1 MITSSTFIPSQRV
14 KDLLCELF
22 VEYGCCSLA
31 PRLILI
37 ELRKELGAEEFAR
50 FQKDLARLLDTYP
63 ARRAVARII
72 CAAIRRAD
80 RYYEVTKIEPGD
92 HRLLRTIYQPA

>member
-22 VEYGCCSLA
+22 VEYGCWSLA

-50 FQKDLARLLDTYP
+50 FEKDLARLLEKYP
-63 ARRAVARII
+63 ARRAVAKII
-72 CAAIRRAD
+72 CAAIKRSNRT
-80 RYYEVTKIEPGD
+80 YEVTQIEPGE
-92 HRLLRTIYQPA
+92 HRLLRQIYQPA